1 MSAFPPKCLQCK
13 RDLRYD
19 LAHLRYHCP
28 ACDASDAA
36 ADIWRIRGETL
47 GRQVARLVHQ
57 VEQWL
62 GK

>member
-1 MSAFPPKCLQCK
+1 MSAVPPKCLQCK

-19 LAHLRYHCP
+19 LAHLRYRCP

-36 ADIWRIRGETL
+36 AVIRRIGGEAL
-47 GRQVARLVHQ
+47 GRQVARLLHQ

>member
-1 MSAFPPKCLQCK
+1 MSAVPPKCLHCK
-13 RDLRYD
+13 QDLRYD
-19 LAHLRYHCP
+19 LAHLRYRCP
-28 ACDASDAA
+28 ACDASDAPP
-36 ADIWRIRGETL
+36 DIWRLGGGAL

>member
-1 MSAFPPKCLQCK
+1 MSAVPPKCLQCK

-19 LAHLRYHCP
+19 LAHLRYRCP
-28 ACDASDAA
+28 ACDATHAA
-36 ADIWRIRGETL
+36 GDIWRIGGGAL

>member
-1 MSAFPPKCLQCK
+1 MSAVPPKCLQCK

-19 LAHLRYHCP
+19 LAHLRYRCP
-28 ACDASDAA
+28 ACDARDARP
-36 ADIWRIRGETL
+36 DIWRIGGGAL

>member
-1 MSAFPPKCLQCK
+1 MSAVPPKCLQCK

-19 LAHLRYHCP
+19 LAHLRYRCP
-28 ACDASDAA
+28 ACDASNAA
-36 ADIWRIRGETL
+36 AGIWRIGGEAL
-47 GRQVARLVHQ
+47 GRQVARLLHQ

>member
-1 MSAFPPKCLQCK
+1 MGAVPPKCLQCK

-19 LAHLRYHCP
+19 LAHLRFRCP
-28 ACDASDAA
+28 ACDATHAV
-36 ADIWRIRGETL
+36 ADIWRIGGETL